1 MRSIAIP
8 KLYSILHERVLPL
21 VADQC
26 DSRLTNL
33 ALLMLG
39 LYRGRSVHL
48 SRIASRIPSRAR
60 KVCTTERLRR
70 FLSNPAVKVEL
81 WYAATAQTLLQ
92 RAAVNGWV
100 HFIIDS
106 SKIGFGQQLLMVSLA
121 YGRRS
126 LPIAWRWIPYKRGH
140 STTQQQLAL
149 LRVVKGL
156 VPVGVQASLVG
167 DCEFGRPLLLEELD
181 HWGWQYALRQP
192 GDHLI
197 WPSSA
202 SDWLRLDWIHL
213 LPNVPHWLTHTL
225 LTAENAYP
233 TSLVLY
239 HQSGQ
244 REAWFLATNCACP
257 RAAIRLY
264 RRRMWIEEM
273 FGDMKTNGFDVEAT
287 HLRDSQ
293 RLDRLMLALALLYV
307 WFIALGEYLIRTGQT
322 ALVDRKDRRDLSL
335 FRLGFDFLDRLLDL
349 AEDPPTLF
357 FPAFDLVLGG

>member
-8 KLYSILHERVLPL
+8 KLYSILHERVLPFIP
-21 VADQC
+21 DQC

-33 ALLMLG
+33 LLLMLG
-39 LYRGRSVHL
+39 LYKGRSVHL

-70 FLSNPAVKVEL
+70 FLSNAAVQVEV
-81 WYAATAQTLLQ
+81 WYASTAQMLIE
-92 RAAVNGWV
+92 RAAASGWV

-140 STTQQQLAL
+140 STTVQQLAL
-149 LRVVKGL
+149 LRMVKAML
-156 VPVGVQASLVG
+156 PAGVQASLVG
-167 DCEFGRPLLLEELD
+167 DCEFGRPLLLEALD
-181 HWGWQYALRQP
+181 QWGWQYALRQS

-197 WPSSA
+197 WPAGA
-202 SDWLRLDWIHL
+202 SGWLRLDWMHL
-213 LPNVPHWLTHTL
+213 LPNIPHWLTQTL

-233 TSLVLY
+233 TSLLLY

-244 REAWFLATNCACP
+244 PSAWFLATNCTCP

-273 FGDMKTNGFDVEAT
+273 FGDLKDNGFDVEAT

-307 WFIALGEYLIRTGQT
+307 WFIALGEHLIRTKQT
-322 ALVDRKDRRDLSL
+322 ALVDRADRRDLSL

-349 AEDPPTLF
+349 AEDPPSLF
-357 FPAFDLVLGG
+357 LPSFDLVLGG